1 MVAPERGCFV
11 KLSTKVRYAMRAML
25 ELALQDGVPS
35 VSSRDVA
42 ARQEVSEK
50 YVGQLLA
57 QLRTA
62 GLVHSVRGQGGG
74 FRLARPP
81 AEISLLDIVLV
92 FEGTLAPVPC
102 VDEPDLC
109 ARASGCV
116 TRDLWCELKDSIE
129 KPLKRRTLAD
139 LVRRHRSKA
148 AAAARG

>member
-1 MVAPERGCFV
+1 M
-11 KLSTKVRYAMRAML
+11 KLSTRVRYAMRAML
-25 ELALQDGVPS
+25 ELALQAGAPS

-81 AEISLLDIVLV
+81 KEIRLLDVVLA

-109 ARASGCV
+109 TRAPGCV
-116 TRDLWCELKDSIE
+116 TRDLWCELKESLE
-129 KPLKRRTLAD
+129 APLRKSTLAD
-139 LVRRHRSKA
+139 LVRRHRKKA
-148 AAAARG
+148 AAARA

>member
-1 MVAPERGCFV
+1 M
-11 KLSTKVRYAMRAML
+11 KLSTRVRYAMRAML
-25 ELALQDGVPS
+25 ELALQADAPS

-42 ARQEVSEK
+42 ARHEVSEK

-62 GLVHSVRGQGGG
+62 GLVRSVRGQGGG

-81 AEISLLDIVLV
+81 KEIRLLDVVLA

-109 ARASGCV
+109 TRAPGCV
-116 TRDLWCELKDSIE
+116 TRDLWCELKESLE
-129 KPLKRRTLAD
+129 APLRKSTLAD
-139 LVRRHRSKA
+139 LVRRHRKKA
-148 AAAARG
+148 AAAARA

>member
-1 MVAPERGCFV
+1 M
-11 KLSTKVRYAMRAML
+11 KLSTRVRYAMRAML
-25 ELALQDGVPS
+25 ELALQADAPS

-81 AEISLLDIVLV
+81 EEIRLLDVVLA
-92 FEGTLAPVPC
+92 FEGTLAPVAC

-109 ARASGCV
+109 PRAAGCV
-116 TRDLWCELKDSIE
+116 ARDLWCELKESLE
-129 KPLKRRTLAD
+129 VPLRKSTLAD
-139 LVRRHRSKA
+139 LVSRHRKKA
-148 AAAARG
+148 RALSRT